1 MHQPQYKNANEKVHI
16 ITGQIQ
22 DRNSK
27 NGGYERY
34 TENSQKM
41 QSGDRTVLPLDRHV
55 ACPITGRTLIAK
67 KWVNGKIEYI

>member
-1 MHQPQYKNANEKVHI
+1 
-16 ITGQIQ
+16 
-22 DRNSK
+22 
-27 NGGYERY
+27 
-34 TENSQKM
+34 M